1 MQRTAFFVAMG
12 AQPVGLLEVDAK
24 LRWRGVR
31 WLSRILRRRGAERHR
46 AHPAAFAPAQTTDR
60 LHQVGGSDPARN
72 GGGGERAAV
81 AKTVLFYKK
90 GKCDRSSHSR
100 LGSLPTRSVLS
111 GG

>member
-1 MQRTAFFVAMG
+1 MG
-12 AQPVGLLEVDAK
+12 SSSAK
-24 LRWRGVR
+24 LD
-31 WLSRILRRRGAERHR
+31 LAKSRQHNGGGWGC
-46 AHPAAFAPAQTTDR
+46 DG
-60 LHQVGGSDPARN
+60 GGSDPARN